1 MPENENKKMYSKKTN
16 HIEDIMNCSVG
27 ILIHNEA
34 GNIGRLLQALL
45 NQKLDLVKIAEIIVI
60 SSASTDGSDDIV
72 REYAGKETRIRL
84 ITEPE
89 RRGKS
94 VAINTFLAAAK
105 EDILLI
111 SSGDVIPDE
120 DAVEKMIFPFRDKR
134 IGMTGGRP
142 VPINSPNSFI
152 GYWVN
157 LQWNLHHRIALRSP
171 KLGEMVAFRRV
182 MDSIPA
188 DSAVDEAS
196 IEALVSRQNL
206 KLLYVPAA
214 IIHNKGPES
223 IREFIVQRRRIAAG
237 HLWLK
242 QKDAYQVSTNNPG
255 LLLTVLW
262 EEAMNRPLKIPY
274 ILVICFLEVY
284 SRYLGWYDLKIRKK
298 NPFKWTMINSTKRV
312 KEGSEK

>member
-1 MPENENKKMYSKKTN
+1 MDSKITQRVNKRLK
-16 HIEDIMNCSVG
+16 CSIG

-34 GNIGRLLQALL
+34 GNIGKLLEALL
-45 NQKLDLVKIAEIIVI
+45 NQKLKQVKIVEIIVV

-72 REYAGKETRIRL
+72 KEYAEKEPLIKL

-94 VAINTFLAAAK
+94 AAINTFLAEAK
-105 EDILLI
+105 EEIVLI
-111 SSGDVIPDE
+111 SSGDVIPEYDTI
-120 DAVEKMIFPFRDKR
+120 EKLIFPFRDKKV
-134 IGMTGGRP
+134 GMTGGRP
-142 VPINSPNSFI
+142 VPINSPDSFV

-171 KLGEMVAFRRV
+171 KLGEMVAFRKI

-196 IEALVSRQNL
+196 IEALVTGQNL
-206 KLLYVPAA
+206 KLLYIPAA

-223 IREFIVQRRRIAAG
+223 VREFIVQRRRIAAG

-242 QKDAYQVSTNNPG
+242 QKNSYRVSTNQPG

-262 EEAMNRPLKIPY
+262 EEVRNKPVKIPY
-274 ILVICFLEVY
+274 LLVICLLEVY
-284 SRYLGWYDLKIRKK
+284 SRYLGWFDLKIRKK
-298 NPFKWTMINSTKRV
+298 NPFKWTMIGSTKQVNQRL
-312 KEGSEK
+312 KK